1 MKEKNQDPTVLKK
14 WWNIYRL
21 NFFLSIYLLL
31 YLLWT
36 LPGLISNSNSGRPTG
51 IEAVFGT
58 YTTCWFIDKSMFL
71 FFLTGYIITW
81 KNKFIGGIMV
91 LIWFIM
97 NVCVD
102 IWSNSL
108 IYIDAKTGLE
118 NSLGETGLSVVL
130 GFPVLI
136 LAIFFIISGNIRRK
150 LNKENG

>member
-14 WWNIYRL
+14 WWNIYKL

-36 LPGLISNSNSGRPTG
+36 IPGLIFNSNNESPTG
-51 IEAVFGT
+51 MEPVFGT
-58 YTTCWFIDKSMFL
+58 FTTLWFIDKSMFL
-71 FFLTGYIITW
+71 FFLVGYIITW
-81 KNKFIGGIMV
+81 KNKFIGGIML

-130 GFPVLI
+130 GSPVLI
-136 LAIFFIISGNIRRK
+136 LAIFFIISGNNRRK
-150 LNKENG
+150 LKKQYG